1 MIDLIVALEMECADI
16 TLPVGVCVTYSG
28 VGKVNAAL
36 AVADVLARPDCRRV
50 INYGTAGSLVPSLA
64 SQLVRVTSI
73 VQRDMD
79 ARPLAPLGATPFE
92 DGPVAGAIDLSDGLG
107 SAGIRLSTGDNF
119 VTSLP
124 EVPSDIVDMEGY
136 ALAKA
141 CHRAGMPFEC
151 YKFVTDLADENAT
164 ANWRANVTKGAA
176 LFLDFLQGPDG
187 LPG

>member
-1 MIDLIVALEMECADI
+1 MIDLIVALEMEIADI
-16 TLPVGVCVTYSG
+16 QLPAGVRLSCCG

-36 AVADVLARPDCRRV
+36 AVAGVLARPDCQRV

-64 SQLVRVTSI
+64 GQLVRVARV

-92 DGPVAGAIDLSDGLG
+92 DGPTAAGIDLGGDGVC
-107 SAGIRLSTGDNF
+107 LSTGDNF
-119 VTSLP
+119 VTSAP
-124 EVPSDIVDMEGY
+124 AVPSDIVDMEGY

-151 YKFVTDLADENAT
+151 FKFVTDLADENAT
-164 ANWRANVTKGAA
+164 ASWRANVAKGAA
-176 LFLDFLQGPDG
+176 LFQDIIEARADPRG
-187 LPG
+187 